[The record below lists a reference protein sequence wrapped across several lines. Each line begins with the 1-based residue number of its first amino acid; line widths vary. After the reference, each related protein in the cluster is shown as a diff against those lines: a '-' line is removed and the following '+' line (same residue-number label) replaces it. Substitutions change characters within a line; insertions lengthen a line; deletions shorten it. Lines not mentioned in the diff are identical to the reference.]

1 MPQVLGCLPQGQHLS
16 MRCGIRQC
24 LPLVMPTPNDD
35 IVHDDHSPNWHFSAL
50 QGQARFL

>member
-1 MPQVLGCLPQGQHLS
+1 MSQVLGGLSEGQYLS
-16 MRCGIRQC
+16 MGRGIRQG

-35 IVHDDHSPNWHFSAL
+35 IVDDDHSPNWHFSAL